1 MLESPLAPYLLW
13 AKTRQPAAIDLAGSN
28 LAACSIDE
36 LPGMRDAVDITAPN
50 DNGYGPL
57 VDAIAGHYGVDARR
71 VVPGA
76 GCSGANF
83 LAVAALVGAGD
94 DVLVER
100 PGYDPLSGAC
110 RLMGARVR
118 TFERRFEDG
127 FRLDVDAIARALTP
141 ETRLV
146 ILTTPHN
153 PSGATVSAADLS
165 ALGTLV
171 APQGWVLV
179 DEVYLDVAN
188 LVSGQPPTVGSAA
201 LLDGPFIVTS
211 SLTKSYGLGG
221 LKCGWAIAS
230 VNNAERL
237 RRTRDVVENCGS
249 APADRLGA
257 HAFTHLAALAGRAA
271 GIVSENL
278 AVAEAF
284 FATSRAFEVVRPLA
298 VPIVFPR
305 LAGRGDADAFSWDL
319 LNAEG
324 VAVAPGS
331 FFGAP
336 GHVRISLAGRPDR
349 VREGFE
355 RLKRFLERH

>member
-36 LPGMRDAVDITAPN
+36 LPGARDALDITAPN

-57 VDAIAGHYGVDARR
+57 VDAIASHYGVDARR

-83 LAVAALVGAGD
+83 LAVAALVGPGD
-94 DVLVER
+94 EVLVER
-100 PGYDPLSGAC
+100 PHYDPLAGAC

-127 FRLDVDAIARALTP
+127 FRLDVDAIARAITP
-141 ETRLV
+141 KTRLV

-153 PSGATVSAADLS
+153 PSGVIVDKSALS
-165 ALGTLV
+165 ALGALV

-188 LVSGQPPTVGSAA
+188 LVSGRAPTHGSAA

-230 VNNAERL
+230 INNAERL

-249 APADRLGA
+249 APADRLGS
-257 HAFTHLAALAGRAA
+257 HAFTHLTALSRRAA
-271 GIVSENL
+271 GIVGENI
-278 AVAEAF
+278 ATAEAL
-284 FATSRAFEVVRPLA
+284 FATTSAFEVIRPLTF
-298 VPIVFPR
+298 PIVLPR
-305 LAGRGDADAFSWDL
+305 LTGSHDADAFSWDL
-319 LNAEG
+319 LDAEG

-355 RLKRFLERH
+355 RLRRFLERH